1 MNDRMK
7 TAEGTLVGES
17 PGARLPSAWSA
28 LMSAYPPHEGYS
40 VQTEFLDALSLMP
53 SLQEGYARAIQA
65 GRKPEEVGLPVWRE
79 VLSLGVCRAW
89 LCNAHG
95 QVLAIAS
102 AAKAL
107 HNAQDIEDLETRA
120 RQRLVVALGLDEARP
135 EEQVTQKGG
144 LDAGVSAAVVA
155 SMTLG
160 SVADD
165 VQDRASVRSG
175 SVVEGVQ
182 ENAPAECVS
191 RSPDDRVLASLR
203 HQIDHQA
210 RLRGVIP
217 PVVTTRADAQAV
229 LRDWLATG

>member
-28 LMSAYPPHEGYS
+28 LMSAYPLHEGYS

-144 LDAGVSAAVVA
+144 LDACHGLRSF
-155 SMTLG
+155 SQGTLY
-160 SVADD
+160 
-165 VQDRASVRSG
+165 
-175 SVVEGVQ
+175 
-182 ENAPAECVS
+182 
-191 RSPDDRVLASLR
+191 
-203 HQIDHQA
+203 
-210 RLRGVIP
+210 
-217 PVVTTRADAQAV
+217 
-229 LRDWLATG
+229 

>member
-7 TAEGTLVGES
+7 TAEGTLGGES

-28 LMSAYPPHEGYS
+28 LMSAYPLHEGYS

-95 QVLAIAS
+95 QVLAMAT

-120 RQRLVVALGLDEARP
+120 CQRLVVALDLGEDRP
-135 EEQVTQKGG
+135 EAPAPQKGCP
-144 LDAGVSAAVVA
+144 DAEVPAAVVTA
-155 SMTLG
+155 
-160 SVADD
+160 VA
-165 VQDRASVRSG
+165 SG
-175 SVVEGVQ
+175 SVVDGAQ
-182 ENAPAECVS
+182 ENAAPAGGVS
-191 RSPDDRVLASLR
+191 QSLEDRVLVGLR
-203 HQIDHQA
+203 RQIDHQA

-217 PVVTTRADAQAV
+217 PVVTTRAEAQAA
-229 LRDWLATG
+229 LRDLLATG